1 MLSHALAHTILLGA
15 AGSWAV
21 CCALLIFSGLL
32 GPFERK
38 ARGLAG
44 IQRAVGSSDEP
55 PPKAG
60 REPSAREDRP
70 EASAM
75 SLNAI
80 ELALIAELNLER
92 ARDHDAVAND
102 AARLPEVRQAAAAAA
117 TAWRERA
124 RLFKLEAG
132 RRSAHWMAPG
142 ESGPVFDFTYTGP
155 ERRRQMRRLQ
165 TRRGDAEAVAG
176 GPEARDR
183 RTAPERRR
191 NDRRRPELAAR

>member
-1 MLSHALAHTILLGA
+1 MLGYALTQATLLGA
-15 AGSWAV
+15 GGSLAV
-21 CCALLIFSGLL
+21 YGALLIFSGLL
-32 GPFERK
+32 GPLEPK
-38 ARGLAG
+38 ARRPGEFRRPVRSG
-44 IQRAVGSSDEP
+44 HGP
-55 PPKAG
+55 PPKS
-60 REPSAREDRP
+60 RKEQP
-70 EASAM
+70 EALPI